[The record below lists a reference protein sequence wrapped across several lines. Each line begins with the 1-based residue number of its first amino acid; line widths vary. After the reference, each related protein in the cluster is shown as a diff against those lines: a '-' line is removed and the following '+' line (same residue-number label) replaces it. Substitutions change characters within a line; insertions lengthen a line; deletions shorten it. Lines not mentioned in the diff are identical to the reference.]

1 MSDKIVD
8 IRIDKAGNINVDQ
21 IGFSGSSCSGA
32 INDLLN
38 KLNRERETK
47 KKNEFWKEDKVKVK
61 EFE

>member
-1 MSDKIVD
+1 MHNKTVD
-8 IRIDKAGNINVDQ
+8 IKIKKDGTIVVDQ

-38 KLNRERETK
+38 KLGKERETSK
-47 KKNEFWKEDKVKVK
+47 KADYWREKQVKIQ